1 MTTETVS
8 LHSFCKDND
17 LAKTTVRRWLN
28 ERGFSTS
35 DGLNPEA
42 LEAAQAQFCPVPEP
56 AVPAPTEPEPP
67 TEPEAPEAPAA
78 GGMTVFTGNHCTTL
92 AAPGFDGLTVDLGQF
107 RDSTALV
114 IADPLAAAE
123 QFLAAAD
130 LIQGALGAD
139 IAEREQRL
147 ARTKQAQAQVTAR
160 AQELALEQRLYRL
173 QAAQIDSAT
182 TQETTVLADALAQL
196 QSLGKPAAEAVPEA

>member
-8 LHSFCKDND
+8 LHSFCKDHD

-28 ERGFSTS
+28 EQGFSTA
-35 DGLNPEA
+35 DGLSAEA
-42 LEAAQAQFCPVPEP
+42 VEAAQAQFCPVP
-56 AVPAPTEPEPP
+56 APTEPEP
-67 TEPEAPEAPAA
+67 EPPAEPEAPAA
-78 GGMTVFTGNHCTTL
+78 GGMTVFTGNHLTTL

-123 QFLAAAD
+123 QFLAAANM
-130 LIQGALGAD
+130 IQGALADD

-173 QAAQIDSAT
+173 QAAQLDST
-182 TQETTVLADALAQL
+182 TTDETKALADALAQL
-196 QSLGKPAAEAVPEA
+196 QSLGKPAADAAPES

>member
-28 ERGFSTS
+28 EQGYSTA
-35 DGLNPEA
+35 DGLSAEA
-42 LEAAQAQFCPVPEP
+42 VEAAQAQFCPVP
-56 AVPAPTEPEPP
+56 APTEPEPEP
-67 TEPEAPEAPAA
+67 TEPEAPAA
-78 GGMTVFTGNHCTTL
+78 AGMTVFTGNHCTTL

-107 RDSTALV
+107 RDSNALV

-123 QFLAAAD
+123 QFLAAANM
-130 LIQGALGAD
+130 IQGALADD

-147 ARTKQAQAQVTAR
+147 ARTKQAQAQVANK
-160 AQELALEQRLYRL
+160 AQQLALEQRLYRL
-173 QAAQIDSAT
+173 QAAQLDAATSDETSA
-182 TQETTVLADALAQL
+182 LADALAQL
-196 QSLGKPAAEAVPEA
+196 QSLGKPAAEAAPEA

>member
-8 LHSFCKDND
+8 LHAFCRDND

-28 ERGFSTS
+28 EQGFSTS
-35 DGLNPEA
+35 DGLSPEA
-42 LEAAQAQFCPVPEP
+42 VEAAQAQFCPVPAPAEP
-56 AVPAPTEPEPP
+56 EPEPP
-67 TEPEAPEAPAA
+67 AAPAPAA
-78 GGMTVFTGNHCTTL
+78 MTIHTGNHCTTL
-92 AAPGFDGLTVDLGQF
+92 AVPGFDGLTVDLGQF

-114 IADPLAAAE
+114 IEDPLAAAE
-123 QFLAAAD
+123 QFLAAANM
-130 LIQGALGAD
+130 IQGALAVD

-173 QAAQIDSAT
+173 QAAQLDST
-182 TQETTVLADALAQL
+182 TTDETKALADALAAL
-196 QSLGKPAAEAVPEA
+196 QSLGKPAAEAPADAAPEA